1 MAKLTPR
8 ERERI
13 ASLEGFQNRIH
24 HVRGVIE
31 RFATQ
36 PRDQESLSI
45 IVRRTIS
52 QLKMQF
58 TAAGLD
64 NLAQICVNL
73 ESAARTGSN
82 HSAKS
87 SKLREGIGT
96 LSRLI
101 DQERKSIATAARMQG
116 DDGR

>member
-1 MAKLTPR
+1 MSTLTPR
-8 ERERI
+8 DRERI
-13 ASLEGFQNRIH
+13 SSLDSFQNRIH

-36 PRDQESLSI
+36 PRDHESLSI
-45 IVRRTIS
+45 NVRRTIT
-52 QLKMQF
+52 QLKLQF
-58 TAAGLD
+58 TAAGFD

-82 HSAKS
+82 HGAKS

-101 DQERKSIATAARMQG
+101 DQERRSIATAARSDAG
-116 DDGR
+116 VRH

>member
-1 MAKLTPR
+1 MATLTPR
-8 ERERI
+8 DRERI
-13 ASLEGFQNRIH
+13 ASLDAFQNRIH

-45 IVRRTIS
+45 IVRRTIT
-52 QLKMQF
+52 QLKLQF

-82 HSAKS
+82 HGAKS

-96 LSRLI
+96 LSRLLE
-101 DQERKSIATAARMQG
+101 QERRSIVTAARMEG
-116 DDGR
+116 GGGR